1 MSVLTDQKQS
11 NKFCSDGFVS
21 PEVRYEVPKGSSASS
36 VICKREGKEYE
47 GLDTIERNRSG
58 LVGGYREEPLQKNV
72 VEIENM
78 SLLLQTEK
86 ENESSE
92 SGSSYTSS
100 NGSYVHHRVDIQI
113 VFDEN
118 GQVFEVE
125 TYEERQSLCCNF

>member
-21 PEVRYEVPKGSSASS
+21 PEVRYEVPKGSSSSS
-36 VICKREGKEYE
+36 VSCKRDGEEYV
-47 GLDTIERNRSG
+47 GMDTIERNRSG
-58 LVGGYREEPLQKNV
+58 LMGENVEEPLQKNV